1 MWKLE
6 LRETETVASSQF
18 PLLPVPKRPVGLK
31 LQIGWPHLAYFDLR
45 GVRGQ
50 RSFGFQTA
58 LWEMGARRH
67 NQPRSHNQAY
77 NVIQKGKHVWRWK
90 WADPKWYWRPYP
102 FIPIGSTV
110 LMIGKFFFRSKLL
123 PLLDCQELWWYR
135 WKKDNDDDDH
145 VCIGDDDDDEI
156 FS

>member
-1 MWKLE
+1 MCIDS
-6 LRETETVASSQF
+6 LRKEIKNAKTLNTWRHVKVRVARDRNSCVVAIPS
-18 PLLPVPKRPVGLK
+18 PPRPKCPVGLK

-58 LWEMGARRH
+58 LWEMGARRP

-77 NVIQKGKHVWRWK
+77 NVIQKGKNVWRWK

-102 FIPIGSTV
+102 YVYLWAARCWWSASSS
-110 LMIGKFFFRSKLL
+110 LDRSSS
-123 PLLDCQELWWYR
+123 P
-135 WKKDNDDDDH
+135 
-145 VCIGDDDDDEI
+145 
-156 FS
+156 F